1 MKKLSLACTLLV
13 SFGASAECDSSHW
26 INEVAGNG
34 KVITL
39 ENEAVLLVEDSETYN
54 TNLWLPTEELIICPV
69 DGNSFKVLDK
79 DNGDDGFII
88 MQLASGNI

>member
-1 MKKLSLACTLLV
+1 MKKLIFACALLA

-26 INEVAGNG
+26 INEVVGDG

-39 ENEAVLLVEDSETYN
+39 ENEAVLLVDDSETYN
-54 TNLWLPTEELIICPV
+54 TNLWLPTEDLIICSV

-79 DNGDDGFII
+79 DNGNDGFII
-88 MQLASGNI
+88 MRLASGSI